1 MKILKSLSK
10 KVLTIILFV
19 FILEMVVNSEE
30 QPVDI
35 WNIEK
40 KEKKANKDLIKIDN
54 DLSKDVEQLQT
65 ITESSIYDLQSQKN
79 DNLILLDETLESKEI
94 KIIGLYDPE
103 NYGLN
108 INMWANSNG
117 DQLRNIFSNLEK
129 INFSK
134 DATEIMNISMLTN
147 AYLPQ
152 KNISQKEFL
161 KFKSNWL
168 IKNDNLELIEEYL
181 LKNQIIDIHPDLTKY
196 LVNQYLSQA
205 NIAKACEVFSKNKK
219 LISNEYLSKFNIY
232 CLIYLGKKDEAQI
245 NLDLRKE
252 LGFKDSYFE
261 NKINFLLGYNTKINE
276 KISEKSILDFHLA
289 HITNPD
295 FLFEP
300 KDSTNKIIWKY
311 LSSSN
316 LLYNIQEIEI
326 TELDRISTI
335 EKAVHNENYPEK
347 DLFELYKRFQ
357 FNINQLLNAETS
369 YKSLTKIEAR
379 ALIYQKILLESEIV
393 ERLKL
398 LKILKNLFK
407 NDNLNQAF
415 NYELKRFLKAI
426 DPLDVPD
433 NLTSF
438 YYTNVKIEKKTQKD
452 IKFNNDVIHQSK
464 LINYFNGDYAKSKI
478 EKDINNF
485 LKKIKKNKKYFL
497 SKKDIIFLE
506 SLKSDGIEISKKY
519 DDLYKINDS
528 EIPTDIQV
536 MINNNEVGA
545 ALLRIAEVIGQDELE
560 RMDEDTIYF
569 IISTLNQL
577 NIDFIRNKILLKVLP
592 LKV

>member
-1 MKILKSLSK
+1 MKTSKLLNKISLA
-10 KVLTIILFV
+10 IIS
-19 FILEMVVNSEE
+19 FILLSSTSSYSED

-35 WNIEK
+35 WDIEK
-40 KEKKANKDLIKIDN
+40 KETEKKILNDDTNISSTSNETQTSTEISIFSMQSSNDSDLILQDKKIE
-54 DLSKDVEQLQT
+54 SKDV
-65 ITESSIYDLQSQKN
+65 
-79 DNLILLDETLESKEI
+79 

-103 NYGLN
+103 DYGLN
-108 INMWANSNG
+108 IDMWLNSNG
-117 DQLRNIFSNLEK
+117 DQLRNIFSNLSK
-129 INFSK
+129 LDFSD
-134 DATEIMNISMLTN
+134 DAIEIMNISMLTN
-147 AYLPQ
+147 AYIPQ
-152 KNISQKEFL
+152 RNISEKEFL
-161 KFKSNWL
+161 KFKSDWL
-168 IKNDNLELIEEYL
+168 IKNNNLELIEEYL
-181 LKNQIIDIHPDLTKY
+181 IKNQIINLHPELTKY

-205 NIAKACEVFSKNKK
+205 NIKKSCDLFSKNIEPIKD
-219 LISNEYLSKFNIY
+219 EYLSKFNIY
-232 CLIYLGKKDEAQI
+232 CLIVLGKKDVAQL
-245 NLDLRKE
+245 NLDLKKE
-252 LGFKDSYFE
+252 SGFKDDYFE
-261 NKINFLLGYNTKINE
+261 NKINFLLGYNDKVDK
-276 KISEKSILDFHLA
+276 KISEKTILNFHLA
-289 HITNPD
+289 HITNSE
-295 FLFEP
+295 FFFEP
-300 KDSTNKIIWKY
+300 KDSTDKIIWKY

-369 YKSLTKIEAR
+369 YKVLSNIEAR
-379 ALIYQKILLESEIV
+379 ALIYQKILLESKIV
-393 ERLKL
+393 EKLKL

-407 NDNLNQAF
+407 KDDINQAF
-415 NYELKRFLKAI
+415 NLELKKFLKTI

-438 YYTNVKIEKKTQKD
+438 YYTNVKIEKNLERN
-452 IKFNNDVIHQSK
+452 IKFNNDIIHQSK

-506 SLKSDGIEISKKY
+506 SLKSDGIEISKKF
-519 DDLYKINDS
+519 DDLYEINES

-536 MINNNEVGA
+536 MINNNEAGT
-545 ALLRIAEVIGQDELE
+545 ALLRIVEVIGQDDLE
-560 RMDEDTIYF
+560 KIDEDTIYF

-577 NIDFIRNKILLKVLP
+577 DIDFIRNKILLKVLP